1 MSEELAVTIADTAIK
16 ITPPALVSSMTFL
29 GVSLPFI
36 VQVLTVVYLLV
47 VTAYTINK
55 WRVERKE
62 RKHGRRSQTK

>member
-1 MSEELAVTIADTAIK
+1 MSEELAVTIADTVIK
-16 ITPPALVSSMTFL
+16 ATPPALVSSMTFL
-29 GVSLPFI
+29 GVSLPFV

-62 RKHGRRSQTK
+62 RKNGCRQKTK